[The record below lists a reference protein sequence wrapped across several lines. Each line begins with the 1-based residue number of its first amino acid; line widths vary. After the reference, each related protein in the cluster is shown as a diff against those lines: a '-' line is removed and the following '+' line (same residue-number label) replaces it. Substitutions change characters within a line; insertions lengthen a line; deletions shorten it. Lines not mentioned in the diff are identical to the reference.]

1 MGDFLQKLKPEW
13 PLRIGLGLMYVY
25 SGYDIFVHPTAW
37 YWALRPLPQ
46 FLHVLINNQIGINA
60 YLRVQGVGEIILA
73 LLFLAWFLPRGVVR
87 FASALAALEMAL
99 ILWFVG
105 IDAVTFRDIG
115 LLGATVALFV
125 ISFQRNGRIEPA

>member
-1 MGDFLQKLKPEW
+1 MGSFLQKLRPEW
-13 PLRIGLGLMYVY
+13 FLRIGLGLMYVY
-25 SGYDIFVHPTAW
+25 SGYDILVHPTAW

-46 FLHVLINNQIGINA
+46 FLQIIINNQIGINA
-60 YLRVQGVGEIILA
+60 YLRVQGVGELILA
-73 LLFLAWFLPRGVVR
+73 FLFLAWFLPRWVPQ

-115 LLGATVALFV
+115 LLGAAIALLV
-125 ISFQRNGRIEPA
+125 ISFQRNGRLEPA